1 MIDGME
7 GACIDTDFLLTDGP
21 HQLSHQSIEV
31 EIISYKFQISR
42 QS

>member
-7 GACIDTDFLLTDGP
+7 GACIDTDFLLTDG